1 MFEFSRGN
9 YAQKTNEILEAT
21 RGLSSTDLEGTHL
34 IECLRSQLKDVTEE
48 MERLRAENERLRG
61 GVQSIKAAIDGLSDP
76 MEQTRNEIVD
86 QLRAR
91 LVKELYSG
99 EG

>member
-1 MFEFSRGN
+1 MKDGIMWMAR
-9 YAQKTNEILEAT
+9 EI
-21 RGLSSTDLEGTHL
+21 
-34 IECLRSQLKDVTEE
+34 
-48 MERLRAENERLRG
+48 ERLRAENERLRG

>member
-1 MFEFSRGN
+1 MSHIVDALGDPTKKWPHDRQPKKDEFTDGISWMAR
-9 YAQKTNEILEAT
+9 EI
-21 RGLSSTDLEGTHL
+21 
-34 IECLRSQLKDVTEE
+34 
-48 MERLRAENERLRG
+48 ERLRAENKYLRVCLFHPIE
-61 GVQSIKAAIDGLSDP
+61 VQRIDLV
-76 MEQTRNEIVD
+76 E

>member
-1 MFEFSRGN
+1 MSYITDALGDPTKKWPHERKRQQDEVSDGITWMAR
-9 YAQKTNEILEAT
+9 EI
-21 RGLSSTDLEGTHL
+21 
-34 IECLRSQLKDVTEE
+34 
-48 MERLRAENERLRG
+48 ERLRQENKYLRACLFHPTE
-61 GVQSIKAAIDGLSDP
+61 VTRIDLV
-76 MEQTRNEIVD
+76 E